1 MNTATLTDQDQTIE
15 TDMCLLRENCI
26 VLLDKLAQTCCL
38 PSRSDR
44 MRQLNEHFRE
54 LGLSLSEESPQEKVE
69 TSITSV
75 EKCGETIGGLFVTC
89 CTPKR
94 EKLYL
99 QLIHNLSAI
108 HTSLWKLKGF
118 VH

>member
-54 LGLSLSEESPQEKVE
+54 LGLSLSEESLRRRSKPALHQ
-69 TSITSV
+69 
-75 EKCGETIGGLFVTC
+75 
-89 CTPKR
+89 
-94 EKLYL
+94 
-99 QLIHNLSAI
+99 
-108 HTSLWKLKGF
+108 
-118 VH
+118 